1 MSILSSTNTG
11 KNFFSPRTKEELKKI
26 IEFEIDKNGH
36 TCSLNHID
44 VSKITD
50 MSFLFFKSKFNGDI
64 SEWDVSNVRD
74 MSCMFKYSEYTGRN
88 GDISKWNIRNV
99 NDMYGMFEYSL
110 FDSDLSKWRISKKCL
125 VVSMFYESACR
136 MKYKPF
142 KLL

>member
-50 MSFLFFKSKFNGDI
+50 MSFLFFKSKFGIMANFAT
-64 SEWDVSNVRD
+64 EN
-74 MSCMFKYSEYTGRN
+74 KN
-88 GDISKWNIRNV
+88 N
-99 NDMYGMFEYSL
+99 
-110 FDSDLSKWRISKKCL
+110 KKQKK
-125 VVSMFYESACR
+125 V
-136 MKYKPF
+136 
-142 KLL
+142 